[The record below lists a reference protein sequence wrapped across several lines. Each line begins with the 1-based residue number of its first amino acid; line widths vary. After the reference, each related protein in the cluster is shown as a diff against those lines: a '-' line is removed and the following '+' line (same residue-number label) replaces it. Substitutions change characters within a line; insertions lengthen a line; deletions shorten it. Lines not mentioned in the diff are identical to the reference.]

1 MTSLPPTIT
10 THPTEPRAARGASP
24 PPFRPGAEQ
33 TAERTVRRGV
43 PRIYLGVISL
53 PTAAPAPS
61 SHAEAIML
69 ESSP

>member
-1 MTSLPPTIT
+1 M
-10 THPTEPRAARGASP
+10 
-24 PPFRPGAEQ
+24 
-33 TAERTVRRGV
+33 